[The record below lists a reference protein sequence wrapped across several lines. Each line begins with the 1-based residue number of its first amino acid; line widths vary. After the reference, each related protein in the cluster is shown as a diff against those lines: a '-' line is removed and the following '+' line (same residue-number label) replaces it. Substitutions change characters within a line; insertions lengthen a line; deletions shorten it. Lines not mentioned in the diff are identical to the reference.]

1 MGIVAFNWA
10 REGNNQLT
18 LVMNRDNWG
27 NRVISKASWDG
38 HILSGRYEDS
48 KGTWFAIS
56 KRGRVAF
63 LMSRTL
69 LDDDI
74 VPFRGSEFYPSA
86 FLESNMSPWE
96 FAVNVQRERD
106 IQNKL
111 SYSLIVADMASNSMV
126 HIRKPEKDE
135 PNVMIGILPSG
146 VHTLSPL
153 HGLDS
158 EIAVRDTFLRD
169 RFTQMIGHLGNDP
182 LPQLNEF
189 ASNYMLSP
197 VGEGQETVFVEEMA
211 NHPDLDRALGMQR
224 YGTTSTTALVVIRT
238 GEVKIF
244 ERYREENGQLT
255 ENNLPDF
262 TFQDN

>member
-1 MGIVAFNWA
+1 M
-10 REGNNQLT
+10 EGNNQLT
-18 LVMNRDNWG
+18 LLMNRDNWG

-38 HILSGRYEDS
+38 HILSGRCENS
-48 KGTWFAIS
+48 NCTWLAIS

-69 LDDDI
+69 VDDDI
-74 VPFRGSEFYPSA
+74 VPFRGCEFYPSQ

-96 FAVNVQRERD
+96 FAVDVQRERD
-106 IQNKL
+106 IQNKW

-135 PNVMIGILPSG
+135 PNVMIGFVPSG
-146 VHTLSPL
+146 VHTLSPV

-158 EIAVRDTFLRD
+158 AISERDIHLRD

-182 LPQLNEF
+182 LPQLREF
-189 ASNYMLSP
+189 ASNFMFSP
-197 VGEGQETVFVEEMA
+197 VGEGQETVFVDEMA
-211 NHPDLDRALGMQR
+211 NHPDLQLALGMQR
-224 YGTTSTTALVVIRT
+224 YGTTSTTALVVKRT

-244 ERYREENGQLT
+244 ERYWEENGQWT